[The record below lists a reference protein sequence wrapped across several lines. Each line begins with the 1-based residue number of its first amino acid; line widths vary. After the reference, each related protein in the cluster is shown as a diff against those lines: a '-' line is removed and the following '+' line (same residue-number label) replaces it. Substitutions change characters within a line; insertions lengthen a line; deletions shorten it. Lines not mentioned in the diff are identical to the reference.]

1 MDISQQVDIGIGLD
15 EGRQATDQV
24 RTPMRQPEAISTS
37 VQPPK
42 AIPVPALT
50 PASSPA
56 PSPAPTEIRSNESV
70 VTAAREEMAT
80 PGLPRVVIVGC
91 SGHARVVVDILEMQN
106 RCHIV
111 GLLDSVKPPGTEVLG
126 YQVIGSDEDL
136 PALVAGN
143 ICDGIIVAIGDNWV
157 RSRMAARIKK
167 MLPEIRFVTA
177 VHPSAQIAKSSSVG
191 PGTVIMAGVVV
202 NPGCYVGESCILN
215 TGSSLDHDSRM
226 EDFSSL
232 APHAVTGGGV
242 RIGTC
247 SAIAIGAIVSHS
259 VRVGN
264 NSVIGAGATVLKD
277 IPDRVVA
284 YGSPARVIR
293 SREPADSYLGE
304 PAHKTH
310 GTPGLRTISRPLES
324 VALIPSNSSEWPA
337 YVERAV
343 HDFFHTVEYHRVA
356 ESFGRGTA
364 WLGVYGTPEKFV
376 AWPYIL
382 QDIEGFERSAA
393 GEYRDITS
401 VYGYTGPLIRG
412 CENDEAF
419 LSAAWSSLVEAWR
432 SQSVVSVF
440 TRLHPLIGNHRW
452 LHYLRNDCETS
463 ALVDEGCG
471 EGKTVAIDLLKS
483 PDEIWGSYK
492 RQLRQSLRRLMSLPL
507 VTTPDPD
514 WKYFD
519 DFLRLY
525 YSTMKRNSSASF
537 YIFPS
542 RQLGEL
548 RDALGSH
555 GSLMVTQYEGQV
567 VAAALLVEYD
577 GIVNVHLL
585 ATDDRFTQLSPSKL
599 LVHEA
604 QLWARAR
611 GNRFLH
617 LGGGR
622 GSRSDDS
629 LFRFKSL
636 FSEISYPFF
645 TCRWILD
652 REVYD
657 ALTAERQKYAAKL
670 RVGTMSKSHFPAYRA
685 PFQIANVGE
694 KQPEPQQAN
703 ATEINPNPE
712 T

>member
-1 MDISQQVDIGIGLD
+1 MITPVASRPEVDSTLKSMQLQIAASAPTAMETPLP
-15 EGRQATDQV
+15 AT
-24 RTPMRQPEAISTS
+24 PSE
-37 VQPPK
+37 
-42 AIPVPALT
+42 
-50 PASSPA
+50 
-56 PSPAPTEIRSNESV
+56 SPAPTSTPLSAP
-70 VTAAREEMAT
+70 VTEMSA
-80 PGLPRVVIVGC
+80 PDEVEQSSIPALPRVVIVGC
-91 SGHARVVVDILEMQN
+91 SGHARVVVDILEQEN

-136 PALVAGN
+136 PALVAGQ

-157 RSRMAARIKK
+157 RCRMVARIKQ

-177 VHPSAQIAKSSSVG
+177 VHPSAQIAMSSSVG

-202 NPGCYVGESCILN
+202 NPGCHVGESCILN

-259 VRVGN
+259 IRIGDN
-264 NSVIGAGATVLKD
+264 TVIGAGATVLKD
-277 IPDRVVA
+277 VPDRVVA

-293 SREPADSYLGE
+293 PRKPSDAYLGE
-304 PAHKTH
+304 PAHKPASSI
-310 GTPGLRTISRPLES
+310 GGRGICRPLES
-324 VALIPSNSSEWPA
+324 LALIPSNNPEWSA
-337 YVERAV
+337 YTSRAV
-343 HDFFHTVEYHRVA
+343 HDFFHTAEYHRVA

-382 QDIEGFERSAA
+382 QDIDGFERSSA
-393 GEYRDITS
+393 GEYRDVTS

-412 CENDEAF
+412 CENDEGF
-419 LSAAWSSLVEAWR
+419 LADAWSALVEAWR

-440 TRLHPLIGNHRW
+440 TRLHPLLGNHRW
-452 LHYLRNDCETS
+452 LHYLRNDCETPQ
-463 ALVDEGCG
+463 LVDEGCG
-471 EGKTVAIDLLKS
+471 EGKTVAIDLQKS
-483 PDEIWGSYK
+483 PDETWASYK
-492 RQLRQSLRRLMSLPL
+492 RQLRQALRRLMSLQL
-507 VTTPDPD
+507 ETKPDPE
-514 WKYFD
+514 WNYFE

-542 RQLGEL
+542 RQLNEL
-548 RDALGSH
+548 RKALGAH
-555 GSLMVTQYEGQV
+555 GSLMVTKLEGEV

-585 ATDDRFTQLSPSKL
+585 ATDDRYTALSPSKL

-629 LFRFKSL
+629 LFRFKAL
-636 FSEISYPFF
+636 FSEVSYPFF

-652 REVYD
+652 RETYN
-657 ALTAERQKYAAKL
+657 ALTAERQNFAARL
-670 RVGTMSKSHFPAYRA
+670 RVGTMSKNHFPAYRA

-694 KQPEPQQAN
+694 KPIEPQQN
-703 ATEINPNPE
+703 STIPE
-712 T
+712 A